1 MKFQFRATLFFYN
14 NFCRIRQNFIHLRHR
29 KPKIAIIMKTTDPIN
44 TRTARDYWNLVQK
57 TDDDTTTPQ
66 DTAIMDD
73 DDDEDIANEDL
84 LPPYTMEEIY
94 ERLAQSE
101 RDYAEGRYQLLS
113 DALDELSAKFARKD
127 AMKKSMS
134 TNMEL
139 ELAEA
144 V

>member
-1 MKFQFRATLFFYN
+1 
-14 NFCRIRQNFIHLRHR
+14 
-29 KPKIAIIMKTTDPIN
+29 MKTTDPIN

-57 TDDDTTTPQ
+57 TDDDTATPQ
-66 DTAIMDD
+66 DAAVMDD
-73 DDDEDIANEDL
+73 DDDEEIANEDL

-101 RDYAEGRYQLLS
+101 RDYAEGRFMDAKQ
-113 DALDELSAKFARKD
+113 ALDELRAEFARED
-127 AMKKSMS
+127 AMEAE
-134 TNMEL
+134 MEL

>member
-1 MKFQFRATLFFYN
+1 
-14 NFCRIRQNFIHLRHR
+14 
-29 KPKIAIIMKTTDPIN
+29 MKTTDPIN

-66 DTAIMDD
+66 DAAIMDY
-73 DDDEDIANEDL
+73 DDDEEIANEDL

-101 RDYAEGRYQLLS
+101 RDYAEGRFM
-113 DALDELSAKFARKD
+113 DAKQAIAELRAEFARED
-127 AMKKSMS
+127 AMEAE
-134 TNMEL
+134 MEL

>member
-1 MKFQFRATLFFYN
+1 
-14 NFCRIRQNFIHLRHR
+14 
-29 KPKIAIIMKTTDPIN
+29 MKTTDPIN

-66 DTAIMDD
+66 DAAIMDY
-73 DDDEDIANEDL
+73 DDDEEIANEDL

-127 AMKKSMS
+127 AMKKAMT

>member
-1 MKFQFRATLFFYN
+1 
-14 NFCRIRQNFIHLRHR
+14 
-29 KPKIAIIMKTTDPIN
+29 MKTTEPIN

-57 TDDDTTTPQ
+57 TDDDATTPQ

-73 DDDEDIANEDL
+73 DEDEEIANEDL

-101 RDYAEGRYQLLS
+101 RDYAEGRFM
-113 DALDELSAKFARKD
+113 DAKQAIAELRAKFARKD
-127 AMKKSMS
+127 AMKKSLHS
-134 TNMEL
+134 EVEL